1 MSDIK
6 DFKKYAA
13 DRFGI
18 SSLAMQR
25 YITAENS
32 YISPTIIEER
42 QLNVASM
49 DVFSRLMMDRIIFL
63 GLPID
68 DYVANIIQAQLLYL
82 DSSDPGKD
90 IQIYLNSPGGSVSAG
105 LGIYDTMQYIS
116 ADVATICTGMAAS
129 MGAVLLTAGTKG
141 KRSALKHSRIMIHQP
156 MGGAEG
162 PAADIEIVVKEI
174 VKLKKEL
181 YEIISLHTGVPVE
194 KVEKDSDRDYWM
206 TATEAKEYGMIDE
219 VLIRT
224 KKQSRSDG

>member
-1 MSDIK
+1 MNLLD
-6 DFKKYAA
+6 DFGKFARGK
-13 DRFGI
+13 RGV
-18 SSLAMQR
+18 SSLSLHK
-25 YITAENS
+25 YSSVYGS

-82 DSSDPGKD
+82 DSADPGKD
-90 IQIYLNSPGGSVSAG
+90 IQIYFNTPGGSVNAG

-116 ADVATICTGMAAS
+116 ADIATICTGMAAS
-129 MGAVLLTAGTKG
+129 MGAVLLTAGKKG

-162 PAADIEIVVKEI
+162 QASDIEITVREI

-181 YEIISLHTGVPVE
+181 YEIIALHSGNPFE

-206 TATEAKEYGMIDE
+206 TSQEAKDYGMIDE
-219 VLIRT
+219 ILQKT
-224 KKQSRSDG
+224 QK

>member
-1 MSDIK
+1 MNLLDDFGKFAK
-6 DFKKYAA
+6 DK
-13 DRFGI
+13 RGV
-18 SSLAMQR
+18 SSLSLHK
-25 YITAENS
+25 YNSIYGS

-42 QLNVASM
+42 QLNIASM

-82 DSSDPGKD
+82 DSADPGKD
-90 IQIYLNSPGGSVSAG
+90 IQIYFNTPGGSVNAG

-116 ADVATICTGMAAS
+116 AEIATICTGMAAS
-129 MGAVLLTAGTKG
+129 MGAVLLTAGKKG

-156 MGGAEG
+156 MGGVEG
-162 PAADIEIVVKEI
+162 PASDIEITVREI

-181 YEIISLHTGVPVE
+181 YEIIALHSGNTFE

-206 TATEAKEYGMIDE
+206 TSQEAKDYGMIDE
-219 VLIRT
+219 ILQKT
-224 KKQSRSDG
+224 QK

>member
-1 MSDIK
+1 MNILD
-6 DFKKYAA
+6 DFGKYA
-13 DRFGI
+13 RSRHGV
-18 SSLAMQR
+18 SSLSLHK
-25 YITAENS
+25 YSSVYGS

-82 DSSDPGKD
+82 DSADPAKD
-90 IQIYLNSPGGSVSAG
+90 IQIYFNTPGGSVNAG

-116 ADVATICTGMAAS
+116 ADIATICTGMAAS
-129 MGAVLLTAGTKG
+129 MGAVLLIAGKKG

-162 PAADIEIVVKEI
+162 QASDIEITVREI

-181 YEIISLHTGVPVE
+181 YEIIALHSGNTYE

-206 TATEAKEYGMIDE
+206 TSQEAKDYGMIDE
-219 VLIRT
+219 ILQKT
-224 KKQSRSDG
+224 HKS

>member
-1 MSDIK
+1 MNILD
-6 DFKKYAA
+6 DFGKFARDK
-13 DRFGI
+13 RRI
-18 SSLAMQR
+18 SSLSLHKFSSI
-25 YITAENS
+25 YGS

-90 IQIYLNSPGGSVSAG
+90 IQIYFNTPGGSVNAG

-116 ADVATICTGMAAS
+116 ADIATICTGMAAS
-129 MGAVLLTAGTKG
+129 MGAVLLTAGKKG

-162 PAADIEIVVKEI
+162 QASDIEITVREI

-181 YEIISLHTGVPVE
+181 YEIIALHSGNPYE
-194 KVEKDSDRDYWM
+194 KVEKDSDRDHWM
-206 TATEAKEYGMIDE
+206 TSQEAKDYGMIDE
-219 VLIRT
+219 ILQKT
-224 KKQSRSDG
+224 QK